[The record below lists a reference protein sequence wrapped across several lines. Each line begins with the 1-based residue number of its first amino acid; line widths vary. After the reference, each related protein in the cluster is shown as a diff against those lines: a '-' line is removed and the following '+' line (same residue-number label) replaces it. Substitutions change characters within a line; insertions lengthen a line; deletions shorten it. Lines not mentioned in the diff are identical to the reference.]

1 MIDTHCHF
9 NDEAFDNDL
18 DDVIKRSNDNNVNKI
33 IIVGFSNE
41 TNKKAIKIVNDYDC
55 CYLAIGL
62 HPEEANNVNDKD
74 LIELEELIKSN
85 KPVAIGECGLDYYW
99 VKDNKEKQKWL
110 FRKQIEL
117 SIKYDLPLIIHSRD
131 AISDTLDVLKEYSN
145 IRGVMHS
152 YSGSYEMA
160 KEFIKIGF
168 YIGVGG
174 VITFKNAKTLVNV
187 VEQIE
192 LDKILLET
200 DCPYLTPVPYRGKRN
215 ESSYIP
221 FIAEKIAE
229 LKNVDKNEVSRIT
242 DNNSE
247 ALFKI

>member
-18 DDVIKRSNDNNVNKI
+18 DDVIKRANDNKVNKI

-55 CYLAIGL
+55 CYLAIGI
-62 HPEEANNVNDKD
+62 HPEEANNVSDTD
-74 LIELEELIKSN
+74 LMELEELIKSN

-99 VKDNKEKQKWL
+99 IKDNKEKQKWL

-117 SIKYDLPLIIHSRD
+117 SIKYKLPLIIHSRD
-131 AISDTLDVLKEYSN
+131 AISDTLEVLKEYDN

-152 YSGSYEMA
+152 YSGSYEMV
-160 KEFIKIGF
+160 KEFIKKGF

-187 VEQIE
+187 VEQID

-221 FIAEKIAE
+221 YIAEKIAE
-229 LKNVDKNEVSRIT
+229 IKNVDKDEVSRIT
-242 DNNSE
+242 DNNVR